1 MWKRPKRFAFIKSLE
16 INHFKVDTILLGGM
30 GVKKNSKL
38 FTIKLFNEN
47 ISKIFT
53 CNKIIQCCN
62 CFCVLLMQNIQLF
75 YGGPVVFVVIA
86 TSLCTDMLQKCVYKV
101 VCVHFCGCSL

>member
-53 CNKIIQCCN
+53 W
-62 CFCVLLMQNIQLF
+62 
-75 YGGPVVFVVIA
+75 VI
-86 TSLCTDMLQKCVYKV
+86 K
-101 VCVHFCGCSL
+101 